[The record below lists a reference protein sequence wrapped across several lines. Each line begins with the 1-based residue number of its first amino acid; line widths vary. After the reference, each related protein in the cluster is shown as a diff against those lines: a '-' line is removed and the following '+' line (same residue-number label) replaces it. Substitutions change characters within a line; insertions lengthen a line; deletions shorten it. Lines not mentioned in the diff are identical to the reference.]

1 MVGLLAAAAAD
12 PPDFRKAPGNFYLC
26 LSGDSPDRCRA
37 YCIFK
42 HTETAAQGE
51 TGYACAHLQDR
62 GAKLEASSFG
72 GVIGISLINLAL
84 FSDRNQSKSDMSTV
98 AETERMEVEES
109 GKNYGDSL
117 EDSTQY
123 NETDI
128 SKNAVKLQND
138 LTKLKME
145 IVQAKAKMAASQR
158 DVEGEEG
165 DLYGAGVHGDSEELN
180 KLTQERTQT
189 FLNFTSLQVAIKAAQ
204 ANQALTKALNLE
216 KEGNISLEK
225 EEEEYVRELLEEQ
238 KELSEQIFKN
248 QEAGVEQELAVIKS
262 RAELA
267 KLHCRYQELVGE
279 VVGARREKGEENWD
293 KETTRLQE
301 QLKNGDYKVNQLRFM
316 IQKFM
321 ISHKKLG
328 LQFDDEKNAQFKA
341 LFLRCGKTPEEL
353 RQQILS
359 PDEGQMGDMA
369 PAAAADLEH

>member
-1 MVGLLAAAAAD
+1 
-12 PPDFRKAPGNFYLC
+12 
-26 LSGDSPDRCRA
+26 
-37 YCIFK
+37 
-42 HTETAAQGE
+42 
-51 TGYACAHLQDR
+51 
-62 GAKLEASSFG
+62 
-72 GVIGISLINLAL
+72 
-84 FSDRNQSKSDMSTV
+84 MSTL
-98 AETERMEVEES
+98 AETERMEVEDS
-109 GKNYGDSL
+109 VKYDGDSL

-123 NETDI
+123 NETNI

-145 IVQAKAKMAASQR
+145 IIQAKAKMAASQR

-216 KEGNISLEK
+216 KESNISLEK

-248 QEAGVEQELAVIKS
+248 QEAGVEQELAVIKA

-267 KLHCRYQELVGE
+267 KLHCRYQELLGD
-279 VVGARREKGEENWD
+279 VVGARRGKGEENWD
-293 KETTRLQE
+293 KETIRLQD
-301 QLKNGDYKVNQLRFM
+301 QLRNGDYKVNQLRFM

-341 LFLRCGKTPEEL
+341 LFLRCGQTPEEL

-359 PDEGQMGDMA
+359 PAEGPRGDLA
-369 PAAAADLEH
+369 PAAAADLEN

>member
-1 MVGLLAAAAAD
+1 
-12 PPDFRKAPGNFYLC
+12 
-26 LSGDSPDRCRA
+26 
-37 YCIFK
+37 
-42 HTETAAQGE
+42 
-51 TGYACAHLQDR
+51 
-62 GAKLEASSFG
+62 
-72 GVIGISLINLAL
+72 
-84 FSDRNQSKSDMSTV
+84 MSTL
-98 AETERMEVEES
+98 AETERMEVEDS
-109 GKNYGDSL
+109 VKYDGDSL

-123 NETDI
+123 NETNI

-145 IVQAKAKMAASQR
+145 IIQAKAKMAASQR

-216 KEGNISLEK
+216 KESNISLEK

-248 QEAGVEQELAVIKS
+248 QEAGVEQELAVIKA

-267 KLHCRYQELVGE
+267 KLHCRYQELLGE
-279 VVGARREKGEENWD
+279 VVGARRGKGEENWD
-293 KETTRLQE
+293 KETIRLQD
-301 QLKNGDYKVNQLRFM
+301 QLRNGDYKVNQLRFM

-353 RQQILS
+353 RHQILS
-359 PDEGQMGDMA
+359 PAEAPRGDLA
-369 PAAAADLEH
+369 PAAAADLEN

>member
-1 MVGLLAAAAAD
+1 
-12 PPDFRKAPGNFYLC
+12 
-26 LSGDSPDRCRA
+26 
-37 YCIFK
+37 
-42 HTETAAQGE
+42 
-51 TGYACAHLQDR
+51 
-62 GAKLEASSFG
+62 
-72 GVIGISLINLAL
+72 
-84 FSDRNQSKSDMSTV
+84 MSTL

-109 GKNYGDSL
+109 VKYDGDSL

-123 NETDI
+123 NETNI

-216 KEGNISLEK
+216 KESNISLEK
-225 EEEEYVRELLEEQ
+225 EEEDYVRELLEEQ

-248 QEAGVEQELAVIKS
+248 QEAGVEQELAVIKA

-267 KLHCRYQELVGE
+267 KLHCRYQELLGD
-279 VVGARREKGEENWD
+279 VVGARRGKGEENWD
-293 KETTRLQE
+293 KETIRLQD
-301 QLKNGDYKVNQLRFM
+301 QLRNGDYKVNQLRFM

-341 LFLRCGKTPEEL
+341 LFLRCGQTPEEL

-359 PDEGQMGDMA
+359 PVEGSRGDLA
-369 PAAAADLEH
+369 PAAAADLEN

>member
-1 MVGLLAAAAAD
+1 
-12 PPDFRKAPGNFYLC
+12 
-26 LSGDSPDRCRA
+26 
-37 YCIFK
+37 
-42 HTETAAQGE
+42 
-51 TGYACAHLQDR
+51 
-62 GAKLEASSFG
+62 
-72 GVIGISLINLAL
+72 
-84 FSDRNQSKSDMSTV
+84 MSTL
-98 AETERMEVEES
+98 AETERMEVEDS
-109 GKNYGDSL
+109 VKYDGDSL

-123 NETDI
+123 NETNI

-145 IVQAKAKMAASQR
+145 IIQAKAKMAASQR

-216 KEGNISLEK
+216 KESNISLEK

-248 QEAGVEQELAVIKS
+248 QEAGVEQELAVIKA

-267 KLHCRYQELVGE
+267 KLHCRYQELLGE
-279 VVGARREKGEENWD
+279 VVGARRGKGEENWD
-293 KETTRLQE
+293 KETIRLQD
-301 QLKNGDYKVNQLRFM
+301 QLRNGDYKVNQLRFM

-359 PDEGQMGDMA
+359 PVEAPRGDMA
-369 PAAAADLEH
+369 PAAAADLEN

>member
-1 MVGLLAAAAAD
+1 
-12 PPDFRKAPGNFYLC
+12 
-26 LSGDSPDRCRA
+26 
-37 YCIFK
+37 
-42 HTETAAQGE
+42 
-51 TGYACAHLQDR
+51 
-62 GAKLEASSFG
+62 
-72 GVIGISLINLAL
+72 
-84 FSDRNQSKSDMSTV
+84 MSTL
-98 AETERMEVEES
+98 AETERMEVEDS
-109 GKNYGDSL
+109 VKYDGDSL

-123 NETDI
+123 NETNI

-145 IVQAKAKMAASQR
+145 IIQAKAKMAASQR

-216 KEGNISLEK
+216 KESNISLEK

-248 QEAGVEQELAVIKS
+248 QEAGVEQELAVIKA

-267 KLHCRYQELVGE
+267 KLHCRYQELLGE
-279 VVGARREKGEENWD
+279 VVGARRGKGEENWD
-293 KETTRLQE
+293 KETIRLQD
-301 QLKNGDYKVNQLRFM
+301 QLRNGDYKVNQLRFM

-359 PDEGQMGDMA
+359 PVEAPRGDLA
-369 PAAAADLEH
+369 PAAAADLEN